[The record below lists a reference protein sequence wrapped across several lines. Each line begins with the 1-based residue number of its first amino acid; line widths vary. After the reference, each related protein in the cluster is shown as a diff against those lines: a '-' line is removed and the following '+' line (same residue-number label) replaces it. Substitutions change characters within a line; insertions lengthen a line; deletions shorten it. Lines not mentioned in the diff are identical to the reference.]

1 MTNTLDENT
10 TEVWDPRTCQWT
22 DQYEEAL
29 FNKYSLDA
37 LMLLQLHRTA
47 STSSIT
53 APLANTQ
60 MEASVSTLDTELAC
74 NNTVLDSQMQVS
86 TPSSTTLTHQQV
98 CFYSIMTLKVKEII
112 PRFV

>member
-37 LMLLQLHRTA
+37 LMLP
-47 STSSIT
+47 SIT

-60 MEASVSTLDTELAC
+60 MEASVSTPDTELAC

-86 TPSSTTLTHQQV
+86 TPSFTTLTQV
-98 CFYSIMTLKVKEII
+98 CFYSIMTLKLY
-112 PRFV
+112 